1 VENVTDPFLALRSS
15 IRTRAD
21 ADEFSGV
28 VLVRRGDE
36 VLSETVVGRAS
47 RRWPVPITAA
57 IRFDVASI
65 TKLFTSVAA
74 LRLVGDGRLALDT
87 RIADVLDLA
96 GTTIPPQVTVR
107 HLLTHTSGIAD
118 DADEEA
124 DEDYADL
131 FVDVPC
137 YRVVEIADTL
147 PFFAHKP
154 PVFAPGQGCRY
165 CNAGYQLVGLAVER
179 ISGVRFRDFVREN
192 VFGPAGMA
200 RSGFFWRQDD
210 VPDLAEGWDPA
221 SPADPGRGGWRQNLY
236 SYPPIGDAAGGA
248 QMTAADLIG
257 FLQALRAG
265 RLLNADLTAAFLTPQ
280 VKHHERDGH
289 EIWYGFGLEF
299 DLDAGGAVRS
309 YYKDGINAGASAIIR
324 HYPGPDLD
332 VAVLSNSERG
342 AWPVIDEVHDAVR
355 ALHPDV
361 GESGF

>member
-1 VENVTDPFLALRSS
+1 MDARDPFAGLRSS
-15 IRTRAD
+15 VLSRAA

-36 VLSETVVGRAS
+36 VLSEVVGGRAS
-47 RRWPVPITAA
+47 RSWSVPMTAA
-57 IRFDVASI
+57 MRFDVASI

-74 LRLVGDGRLALDT
+74 LRLVGDCRLALDT
-87 RIADVLDLA
+87 RIVDVLDLA
-96 GTTIPPQVTVR
+96 DTTISPQVTVR

-124 DEDYADL
+124 GEDYADL
-131 FVDVPC
+131 FVDVPS
-137 YRVVEIADTL
+137 YGVVEIADTL
-147 PFFAHKP
+147 PFFVHKP

-165 CNAGYQLVGLAVER
+165 CNAGYQLAGLAVER
-179 ISGVRFRDFVREN
+179 ISGLRFREFVREN
-192 VFGPAGMA
+192 VFEPAGMT

-210 VPDLAEGWDPA
+210 VPDVAEGWDPVSA
-221 SPADPGRGGWRQNLY
+221 ADPGRGGWRQNTY

-248 QMTAADLIG
+248 HVTAADLIG

-265 RLLNADLTAAFLTPQ
+265 RLLNAELTAAFLTPQ
-280 VKHHERDGH
+280 AKHHERDGH

-299 DLDAGGAVRS
+299 DLDADGAVRS
-309 YYKDGINAGASAIIR
+309 YYKDGINAGASAIVR
-324 HYPGPDLD
+324 HYPGPDID
-332 VAVLSNSERG
+332 VAVLSNSEKG
-342 AWPVIDEVHDAVR
+342 AWPVIDDVHRSVR